1 MVRQCRTLAVL
12 CLVSIELQFFDRKLE
27 VICYAVVDNL
37 NSIYLFDNFTVHV
50 NACRD
55 LDPLDSAS

>member
-1 MVRQCRTLAVL
+1 MVRQCRALAVF
-12 CLVSIELQFFDRKLE
+12 CLVSMELQFFDRKFE

-50 NACRD
+50 NACRA